1 MNLDVK
7 IRYEERYLPTKR
19 HRIPRTRE
27 VEELVSV
34 DLREL
39 KKENAPVAMVVTD
52 YKSYLDE
59 NGKNQYGLRDVSFHA
74 IEGHLYSEK
83 RDMWGALD
91 KGLYSMKDFVR
102 EIERHGNCLY
112 SWVGKSKEEVLRS
125 VNAYINSHV
134 MIDGVI
140 HEQANEPRYVVQ
152 TFGLGHNHGGTA
164 MSITTRYNP
173 NISKDSYFTALERN
187 KAIVYADKVA
197 AARGDTKDVGTF
209 GRDIN
214 ITVYMPEMVRC
225 NPQMEHGD
233 GNAFINAMEGLV
245 QGSGSEME
253 AGLLVMSAVS
263 AQFSDNK
270 QSFLEEQ
277 VQSSSAC
284 SIPSQPI
291 SRMKAINIEW
301 DVDCQEDLE
310 SLPTE
315 IEIPEGME
323 DKEDISDYL
332 SDVTGFCHKGFCL
345 VESEMKSV
353 DDLIQSASTHAAEYI
368 PTSHVKAKEP
378 EPEI

>member
-187 KAIVYADKVA
+187 KAIAYADKVA

-284 SIPSQPI
+284 SMPSQPI

-332 SDVTGFCHKGFCL
+332 SDVTSFCHKGFCL